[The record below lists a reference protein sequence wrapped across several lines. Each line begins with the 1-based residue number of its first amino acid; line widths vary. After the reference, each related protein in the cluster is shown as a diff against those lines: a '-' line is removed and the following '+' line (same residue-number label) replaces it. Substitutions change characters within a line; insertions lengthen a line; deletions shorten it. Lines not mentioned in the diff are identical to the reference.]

1 VSVEESGSP
10 SNTPQGGERGWR
22 LPDKDSPGPGGR
34 WRRAISAGLL
44 ASSAWYVSYALRSP
58 SEDRD
63 TAALTV
69 ASLPAVPKEESKVI
83 SRNELIV
90 KLITTTEVEKVA
102 YTFVESGLVSYEFPL
117 VSQTEAPKNL
127 HQFVRVQWFQPGA
140 DHDSFVQLLRE
151 NGVEIRPVGERER
164 EFRQRY
170 EERSAERELEL
181 SKNATILASHRTLE
195 RLLALGI
202 SIGLIVYC
210 LREVRK
216 KVMATSG
223 IGGALGIDLNAGSEM
238 KERPVEGFSH
248 IGGMSS
254 VIEELSFLR
263 DEINAAQN
271 GDKEFEIPKGILFYG
286 PPGTGKTML
295 ARALA
300 GETNCPYVSF
310 KGSDLSTEFFVGSGI
325 AKVRNAFIQARK
337 LRDEHKKEL
346 QAAGNNDARG
356 VCIVFIDEFDSIAS
370 RRQIAGGNSSSEETK
385 VVNMLLTELDNIHK
399 GDNHSSGNHDILVL
413 AATNDVEKLDPA
425 VIRSGRFNRRIEV
438 PAPQSKSARRDVLE
452 KAFRFGFEPKGWQ
465 LVEKERCLDR
475 LAQLTVGSSGAD
487 LVGVF
492 EKAASISRRRDG
504 SKMMTFDDIM
514 EGFQQQH
521 FGFKITDMV
530 SPQEKEKTAVH
541 ELVGHGVIAWA
552 CEIAVFLISME
563 PRGKSL
569 GRVIPDPEAMSEV
582 TPTKQQLLKRVLVSV
597 AGQVAEKHMYGEL
610 EATIGNTSDLD
621 HIRKMLKML
630 ISTRLLGDDVAV
642 SLLDSYG
649 HQEPR
654 LSEKREQ
661 LINETIS
668 RASQTVEAIL
678 DLLPK
683 EEWEKFVQHVL
694 TLNKELVGDEA
705 QSELSAWFSQFPEIK
720 EKARSLVSAFLLGAP
735 IIPPSENKTEDSM

>member
-1 VSVEESGSP
+1 MNQPHLSSQSRNYSDDTSPQSGHQIPADKDSKKDREDNRGIAGKGEESKGKILSF
-10 SNTPQGGERGWR
+10 
-22 LPDKDSPGPGGR
+22 PDKDAPGPGGR

-58 SEDRD
+58 SADRD
-63 TAALTV
+63 KSALAV
-69 ASLPAVPKEESKVI
+69 ASLPAVPKEQSTVI
-83 SRNELIV
+83 GREELLE
-90 KLITTTEVEKVA
+90 KLTTTADIQKIA
-102 YTFVESGLVSYEFPL
+102 YTFVDGGLVGYEFKLATQSEDP
-117 VSQTEAPKNL
+117 EKEN
-127 HQFVRVQWFQPGA
+127 QFVRVQWLQPGT
-140 DHDSFVQLLRE
+140 DHDSFIKLLRE
-151 NGVEIRPVGERER
+151 NGVEVRPVGERER
-164 EFRQRY
+164 EYRQAY
-170 EERSAERELEL
+170 EERSAIRELEL
-181 SKNATILASHRTLE
+181 SKNAATVAGYRSFE
-195 RLLALGI
+195 RFLALGI

-210 LREVRK
+210 VREVRK

-223 IGGALGIDLNAGSEM
+223 IGGALGMDLNMGSEM
-238 KERPVEGFSH
+238 KERPVEGFGH

-271 GDKEFEIPKGILFYG
+271 GDQEFEIPKGILFYG

-325 AKVRNAFIQARK
+325 AKVRNAFVQARK

-346 QAAGNNDARG
+346 QAAGNKEARG

-438 PAPQSKSARRDVLE
+438 PAPQSKPARRDILE

-465 LVEKERCLDR
+465 LVEKERCFDR

-492 EKAASISRRRDG
+492 EKAASISRRRDA
-504 SKMMTFDDIM
+504 SKVMTFDDIM

-582 TPTKQQLLKRVLVSV
+582 TPS
-597 AGQVAEKHMYGEL
+597 
-610 EATIGNTSDLD
+610 
-621 HIRKMLKML
+621 
-630 ISTRLLGDDVAV
+630 
-642 SLLDSYG
+642 
-649 HQEPR
+649 
-654 LSEKREQ
+654 
-661 LINETIS
+661 
-668 RASQTVEAIL
+668 
-678 DLLPK
+678 
-683 EEWEKFVQHVL
+683 
-694 TLNKELVGDEA
+694 
-705 QSELSAWFSQFPEIK
+705 
-720 EKARSLVSAFLLGAP
+720 
-735 IIPPSENKTEDSM
+735 